1 MEQVNK
7 RVTLIFTVVTL
18 ILVGGLVIYAFFI
31 AGSGG
36 VKAQV
41 QEGKLRV
48 QAMMC
53 DVTCGLDEIERV
65 ELRQDYDLG
74 RRTNGFGNMRMKS
87 GAFKNDELGSY
98 HCATVT
104 SSEWV
109 ILVHI
114 RNDQPLV
121 FNQATGEDTQAFY
134 QQLQSALP
142 AA

>member
-7 RVTLIFTVVTL
+7 RATLIFTAVTL
-18 ILVGGLVIYAFFI
+18 VLVGGLVAYAFFI
-31 AGSGG
+31 AGSDG
-36 VKAQV
+36 VRAQL
-41 QEGKLRV
+41 EKGELRV

-74 RRTNGFGNMRMKS
+74 RRTNGFGNTIMKS

-98 HCATVT
+98 RCATVT

-121 FNQATGEDTQAFY
+121 FNQATGEETQAFY
-134 QQLQSALP
+134 EQLQSALP